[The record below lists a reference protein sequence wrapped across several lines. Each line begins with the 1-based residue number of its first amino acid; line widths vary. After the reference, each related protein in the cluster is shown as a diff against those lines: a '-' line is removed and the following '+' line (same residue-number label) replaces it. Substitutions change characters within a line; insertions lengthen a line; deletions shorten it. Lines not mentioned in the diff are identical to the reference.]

1 MPGAVSA
8 LSRSIREACLK
19 LQKQEKLVY
28 MGVLEKGK
36 DMLAKEN
43 RKTKSLALS
52 KKPFESDKRDRSVLG
67 F

>member
-8 LSRSIREACLK
+8 PCRSIREACLK

-28 MGVLEKGK
+28 VGVLEKGN

-43 RKTKSLALS
+43 RRTNSLALS